1 MGCGSSAV
9 HRPELAALSPQ
20 RISARPES
28 VDDIVRYQQG
38 ILADL
43 RLHMLDSTALN
54 VLDQLH
60 QLLDRHTSIT
70 RTAISDGEDA
80 KQQLDVVTGRLREA
94 EKQLSDSLD
103 PLSTEKHLSDS
114 LDPLSARKV
123 FVRSPQ
129 QQSDFTECTEPEI
142 IMSDVKLGSKL
153 DQSKSSKEPLQQL
166 NPNNGSSLL
175 FMDPSHGSG
184 WRREETL
191 NLEKAVS
198 EPSVMPSQDRLT
210 QERQSGI
217 ASTVNQSNL
226 SVALTVLLQV
236 NLQLKSR
243 PLGRQSMPIAEPES
257 PKASSAVGS
266 AERSRTDSVHLGR
279 VVSEVRE
286 TEAYSRTIKFEG
298 SPAVR

>member
-1 MGCGSSAV
+1 M
-9 HRPELAALSPQ
+9 
-20 RISARPES
+20 
-28 VDDIVRYQQG
+28 RYQQG

-103 PLSTEKHLSDS
+103 PLST
-114 LDPLSARKV
+114 RKV

-129 QQSDFTECTEPEI
+129 QQSDLTECTEPEI

-153 DQSKSSKEPLQQL
+153 DQSKSSREPLQQL

-175 FMDPSHGSG
+175 FTDPSHGSG

>member
-103 PLSTEKHLSDS
+103 PLST
-114 LDPLSARKV
+114 RKV

-129 QQSDFTECTEPEI
+129 QQSDLTECTEPEI

-153 DQSKSSKEPLQQL
+153 DHSKSSKEPLQQL

-175 FMDPSHGSG
+175 FTDSSHGSG
-184 WRREETL
+184 WKREETL
-191 NLEKAVS
+191 NLEKNFS